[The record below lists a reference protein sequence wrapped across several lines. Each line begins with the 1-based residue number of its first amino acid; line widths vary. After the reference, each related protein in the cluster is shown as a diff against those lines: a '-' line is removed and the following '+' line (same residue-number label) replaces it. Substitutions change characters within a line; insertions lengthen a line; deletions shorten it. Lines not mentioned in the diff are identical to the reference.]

1 MSAFV
6 CQHTPL
12 TESLCECWSLISKLS
27 DQCIA
32 IMVRALI
39 TDQHPSQEKRIL
51 YTHTHTLATFG
62 RNVFCW
68 DNFQNH
74 EVCIIKNG
82 LKRFWSDRLMVRMFI
97 SHWYLEREW
106 FHRPEP
112 AVFIDLEQPFD
123 CNLSAGWWYVTRVL
137 CTHGT
142 GWSDR
147 DRQVSKPDD
156 HFLFCTKRVFFRLGV
171 LGTWGLILTSSNSF
185 WLIDYTAFLY
195 YGNRDVCG
203 VARAFWGWR
212 VAGRGGVNLDVSAD
226 RDSQA
231 RVIFFAGG

>member
-68 DNFQNH
+68 DNFQNN
-74 EVCIIKNG
+74 EVCNQE
-82 LKRFWSDRLMVRMFI
+82 WSQTILIWSSDGENV
-97 SHWYLEREW
+97 YLALIFRAW
-106 FHRPEP
+106 VVP
-112 AVFIDLEQPFD
+112 
-123 CNLSAGWWYVTRVL
+123 SAGAGRLY
-137 CTHGT
+137 
-142 GWSDR
+142 WSW
-147 DRQVSKPDD
+147 
-156 HFLFCTKRVFFRLGV
+156 T
-171 LGTWGLILTSSNSF
+171 TF
-185 WLIDYTAFLY
+185 WLQSFRWMMICDTCIVYTWHWLI
-195 YGNRDVCG
+195 
-203 VARAFWGWR
+203 W
-212 VAGRGGVNLDVSAD
+212 
-226 RDSQA
+226 
-231 RVIFFAGG
+231 

>member
-1 MSAFV
+1 MHRNNGESTDHWSSSFPGTKDFV
-6 CQHTPL
+6 HARTHIGNIGQKWFFVGT
-12 TESLCECWSLISKLS
+12 ISK
-27 DQCIA
+27 
-32 IMVRALI
+32 IMRFV
-39 TDQHPSQEKRIL
+39 
-51 YTHTHTLATFG
+51 
-62 RNVFCW
+62 
-68 DNFQNH
+68 
-74 EVCIIKNG
+74 IKNG

-156 HFLFCTKRVFFRLGV
+156 HFLFCTKRVCFRLGV
-171 LGTWGLILTSSNSF
+171 LGTWGLILTS
-185 WLIDYTAFLY
+185 
-195 YGNRDVCG
+195 
-203 VARAFWGWR
+203 
-212 VAGRGGVNLDVSAD
+212 
-226 RDSQA
+226 
-231 RVIFFAGG
+231 